1 MAKSG
6 CAASGREA
14 VSCPRSGAR
23 GSKAAADAAMGRA
36 STEGDGKE
44 VRCGADLV
52 VGLADGLNPSE
63 TLS

>member
-1 MAKSG
+1 MAKTG
-6 CAASGREA
+6 CAGSGREA

-23 GSKAAADAAMGRA
+23 GSKAAVQAAMRRT

-44 VRCGADLV
+44 VRCGADVV

-63 TLS
+63 TSS